1 MSKKVTKGVTILFL
15 LIMVVSVIASLVF
28 GA

>member
-1 MSKKVTKGVTILFL
+1 MSKKVTKGVTIFFL
-15 LIMVVSVIASLVF
+15 LIMVASVIASLVF